1 MVGKEPRKF
10 ETGMVDG
17 MVVVKLVV
25 VESPVL
31 RRL

>member
-1 MVGKEPRKF
+1 VVGKESRKF

-17 MVVVKLVV
+17 MVEVKLGV